1 MAGRGFVVKEI
12 AMIVQNTTHIAPA
25 IQAELR
31 TNAAAS
37 VESRPAATAEAGNPS
52 GQPSVEELQGAV
64 SVINKVLE
72 LSNNNLQFSV
82 DADTDRLVVKLVDT
96 STGELI
102 RQYPSE
108 ATLAISRDIDRIQ
121 RGMLLTQKV

>member
-1 MAGRGFVVKEI
+1 
-12 AMIVQNTTHIAPA
+12 MIVQNTTHIASA
-25 IQAELR
+25 IQTELR
-31 TNAAAS
+31 STAAAS
-37 VESRPAATAEAGNPS
+37 ARPSATVESRPVGQTAAGNPS

-64 SVINKVLE
+64 SVINKVLQ
-72 LSNNNLQFSV
+72 LSNHNLQFSV
-82 DADTDRLVVKLVDT
+82 DSDTDRLVVKMVDT

-121 RGMLLTQKV
+121 RGLLLTQKV